1 MMMRLPTIAE
11 LNSGSVAAVQVEYV
25 DLPKLNP
32 QQSKFVDEYM
42 KCGNATAAAIRVG
55 YSKANA
61 HYLISQPN
69 IEAHILWRQAQIKD
83 AYDISKN
90 SLLRELGKIVGTNLD
105 DFLVDDGRG
114 GKTWDFSMVQ
124 RDQMAA
130 VSEYSTEPTRNGGVK
145 VKVKLADKLAA
156 IEKIAKLLGYN
167 EPDRVQSVNLNA
179 TVTSDMTPQDAAEAY
194 RRIREGG

>member
-1 MMMRLPTIAE
+1 MMRLPTIAE

-25 DLPKLNP
+25 DLPKINP

-55 YSKANA
+55 YSKAASFN
-61 HYLISQPN
+61 LITNPN

-83 AYDISKN
+83 AYDISKD
-90 SLLRELGKIVGTNLD
+90 SLLRELGKIVGANLD
-105 DFLVDDGRG
+105 DFLVDDGAG

-130 VSEYSTEPTRNGGVK
+130 VSEYSTEETKFGTK